1 VLAREPELGAEV
13 CERLGVARAK
23 VPADGG
29 ATPSTILDPHAP
41 GSRPERPGDRV
52 APLGLGDFGDY
63 ELLEQIARG
72 AMGVVFRARE
82 KSLNRI
88 VALKM
93 ILAGRLA
100 SPEEVRRFRFEA
112 EQAGCL
118 DHPNIVPIYH
128 IGEYAGQHYFT
139 MKLIEEG
146 TLGDQDHGPKAD
158 LRKVARLVA
167 TVAPAVHHAP
177 RHGILHRDIKP
188 GNILIDQEGQ
198 PHVTD
203 FGLAKPLSGPVGQ
216 TQTGAILGTPGYIS
230 PEQAAARKD
239 LTTAT

>member
-1 VLAREPELGAEV
+1 KNDPRARWTTVLALGRCCMGDEGSPASTAEQRIREIVAAYQSAQAAGQLFDLGAVLAREPELGAEV

-72 AMGVVFRARE
+72 GMGVVFRARE

-158 LRKVARLVA
+158 LRKVARL
-167 TVAPAVHHAP
+167 
-177 RHGILHRDIKP
+177 
-188 GNILIDQEGQ
+188 
-198 PHVTD
+198 
-203 FGLAKPLSGPVGQ
+203 
-216 TQTGAILGTPGYIS
+216 
-230 PEQAAARKD
+230 
-239 LTTAT
+239 